1 MKDSKQKREK
11 KREIDPVTVVAI
23 IIAILFI
30 PLFVAGFFP

>member
-1 MKDSKQKREK
+1 MKDPKQKREK
-11 KREIDPVTVVAI
+11 KREIDPVTVIAI

>member
-1 MKDSKQKREK
+1 MKDPK
-11 KREIDPVTVVAI
+11 KNREIDPVTVVAI